1 MSQKIKII
9 TIIGSNGEMGGIFKS
24 SFQKQGLKV
33 IGIDKKTPST
43 KWESLLSS
51 SQMIIVSVPI
61 EKTPA
66 VIQKILPYLKPHQ
79 ILSDFTSVKKEL
91 FPLFQ
96 KTQASVISAHPM
108 FGKVEKIQAQKIV
121 LLPVQEK
128 GYLKSVTELYKKLG
142 LKVQIIKDW
151 QNHDKYM
158 SAIQGLLHF
167 SQIALVKTLRKT
179 NLNFQTLFSICS
191 PIYSITFAV
200 ACRILMRNPELYM
213 HILMDNP
220 KNTQL
225 LETFIAETK
234 NQLETIKN
242 KDSKEFL
249 KEFQMSKKFLSP
261 NATKL
266 KELGDFLVCMVQEKE
281 SANK

>member
-1 MSQKIKII
+1 MTQKIKTI
-9 TIIGSNGEMGGIFKS
+9 TIIGSKGEMGKIFKS

-33 IGIDKKTPST
+33 IEIEQKTPFP
-43 KWESLLSS
+43 KWESLLAD

-66 VIQKILPYLKPHQ
+66 VVQKILPYLKPHQ

-91 FPLFQ
+91 FVLFK
-96 KTQASVISAHPM
+96 KTQSAVISAHPM
-108 FGKVEKIQAQKIV
+108 FGKIEKIQAQKIL
-121 LLPVQEK
+121 LLPIKEK
-128 GYLKSVTELYKKLG
+128 GYLKSVSELYKKLG

-151 QNHDKYM
+151 KNHDEYM

-167 SQIALVKTLRKT
+167 SQIALVKTLRTT
-179 NLNFQTLFSICS
+179 NLDLKTMLSICS

-220 KNTQL
+220 NNKPL
-225 LETFIAETK
+225 LKKFITETK
-234 NQLETIKN
+234 NQLKTIENSIVFKSN
-242 KDSKEFL
+242 RNQL
-249 KEFQMSKKFLSP
+249 K
-261 NATKL
+261 
-266 KELGDFLVCMVQEKE
+266 G
-281 SANK
+281 